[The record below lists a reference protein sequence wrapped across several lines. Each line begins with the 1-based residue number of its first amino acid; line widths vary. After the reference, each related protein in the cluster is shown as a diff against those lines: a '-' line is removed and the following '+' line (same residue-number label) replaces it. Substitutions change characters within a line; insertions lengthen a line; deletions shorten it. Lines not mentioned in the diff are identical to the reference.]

1 MIKGLTEDQSKLV
14 THQVT
19 LFNDNK
25 LNGETVFYSMQ
36 LYFLTL
42 LTDEQISKIMKSAEQ
57 DGKWPMMMS
66 SKKKCQE
73 AVEFFMTMG
82 IPVELQEI
90 DKTKI

>member
-42 LTDEQISKIMKSAEQ
+42 LTDEQISKIT
-57 DGKWPMMMS
+57 
-66 SKKKCQE
+66 E
-73 AVEFFMTMG
+73 AIFINDEWICPSG
-82 IPVELQEI
+82 CGCEYKLELQIFES
-90 DKTKI
+90 DKLINDTSSINFSFN